1 MKELIFFIISGMMSA
16 GSMLCVDA
24 ITPGYNYK
32 PQLMWGLGL
41 FATGLIFI
49 MLNLMFTDELNFK
62 NIKGFFRKFSKE
74 ELKNMF
80 FEEI

>member
-1 MKELIFFIISGMMSA
+1 MKEFIFFIISSLMSA

-24 ITPGYNYK
+24 MTPGYK

-49 MLNLMFTDELNFK
+49 ILNLMFTDELNLK
-62 NIKGFFRKFSKE
+62 NIKKVLPKIFKRRT
-74 ELKNMF
+74 
-80 FEEI
+80 

>member
-1 MKELIFFIISGMMSA
+1 MKEVIFFIISSLMSA

-24 ITPGYNYK
+24 MTPGYK

-41 FATGLIFI
+41 FVTGIIFI

-62 NIKGFFRKFSKE
+62 NIKKFFRKFSKE
-74 ELKNMF
+74 ELKNVF